1 MSCRPKVS
9 RNNLM
14 NILKYRAINQNF
26 TPHCTMTPLSEMY
39 WAVHGVVS
47 ILILIP
53 FQSDNSS
60 LYVRGIK
67 VTVRQV
73 DGMEYVALFSVDLN
87 YSLMNCDPNN
97 TNNWTDQTKLQSG
110 TVSLCALPFSLY
122 YVEKWTTQLW

>member
-1 MSCRPKVS
+1 
-9 RNNLM
+9 
-14 NILKYRAINQNF
+14 
-26 TPHCTMTPLSEMY
+26 MTPLSEMY